1 MGMWRLPA
9 AAPGFMCF
17 IQAAVLPA
25 NRRQPRANSG
35 GQTRPPVRRS
45 LTSTPRERLSPA
57 SIQMLGYT
65 LTHQIKEAVRPY
77 YLRWVYFPFV
87 DGARPDYFRSCWEYP
102 YRRLDEAAELLQ
114 GPDSSFEG
122 SDCAVIFYPMND
134 WHARIQRS
142 QQLARALAS
151 LGHPIVYLNPHLGRQ
166 FERVRLLDRR
176 HRVSCVEEG
185 ILELHVRLPR
195 EPVFH
200 HRMLRDAESRTVADA
215 VRQLAETAGWKRA
228 VQIVSLPIWME
239 ASRQLRDHLG
249 WPIVYDCHDHL
260 AGLPNMSPALVGAER
275 DTMGDSDLVLYSSHS
290 LMKDHELSGVRTKSL
305 LLRNAVEGQGTQP
318 SMPHE
323 EAASTRWVAGYVGA
337 IGPWFD
343 TEAVLR
349 AAQSNP
355 EFDFVLAGRVEN
367 PEVWRLKE
375 LPNVSFLGEVPH
387 TDLRQLL
394 ARFRVGLI
402 PFLLNDL
409 TRATN
414 PIKLYEYFSFGLPVV
429 STRLPEVET
438 FADEVYLCS
447 GPGEF
452 AAQVRRAMLEENE
465 GRRGRRKRIAETETW
480 LARAKALT
488 VAFPEILSLSGSYE

>member
-1 MGMWRLPA
+1 MSA
-9 AAPGFMCF
+9 
-17 IQAAVLPA
+17 
-25 NRRQPRANSG
+25 
-35 GQTRPPVRRS
+35 
-45 LTSTPRERLSPA
+45 
-57 SIQMLGYT
+57 YT
-65 LTHQIKEAVRPY
+65 LIQEIKEAVRPY
-77 YLRWVYFPFV
+77 YLRWLYFPCV
-87 DGARPDYFRSCWEYP
+87 DGARPDSFRSCWEHP
-102 YRRLDEAAELLQ
+102 CRSLDEAAELLR
-114 GPDSSFEG
+114 GSSSSLEG
-122 SDCAVIFYPMND
+122 SDCAIIFYPMND

-142 QQLARALAS
+142 QQLARALARI
-151 LGHPIVYLNPHLGRQ
+151 GHPIVYVNPHLGRQ
-166 FERVRLLDRR
+166 FERVRLLDRH
-176 HRVSCVEEG
+176 HRVCCVEEG

-200 HRMLRDAESRTVADA
+200 HRMLRDAESRTIADA
-215 VRQLAETAGWKRA
+215 VSRLAGTAGWKRA

-239 ASRQLRDHLG
+239 ASRQLRDQLG
-249 WPIVYDCHDHL
+249 WPIVYDCHDLL
-260 AGLPNMSPALVGAER
+260 AGLPNMSPALAGAER
-275 DTMGDSDLVLYSSHS
+275 DVMGDSDLVLYSSHS

-305 LLRNAVEGQGTQP
+305 LLRNAVEGQWTQP
-318 SMPHE
+318 GMPHE

-367 PEVWRLKE
+367 PDVWRLKG
-375 LPNVSFLGEVPH
+375 LPNVSLLGEVPYA
-387 TDLRQLL
+387 DLPRLL
-394 ARFRVGLI
+394 ARFKVGLI

-429 STRLPEVET
+429 STRLPEVEA

-447 GPGEF
+447 EPGEF
-452 AAQVRRAMLEENE
+452 ASQVRRAMLEEDE
-465 GRRGRRKRIAETETW
+465 DRRRRRKRIAETETW

-488 VAFPEILSLSGSYE
+488 GAFPEILSLSGRYE